1 MSWDAKTG
9 SCPVVARCL
18 WVCEPDAVM
27 NLTSSATSAPAC
39 PVSPSVF
46 QEGSNVPGN
55 TCQQYYIYSCSVAK
69 SCPTL
74 CDPMD
79 CSTPGF
85 PVLHSLSEFAYV
97 HVHWIRWCHPT
108 ISSYVVPFFSC
119 LQSFSASESF
129 PASRLFASGAQSIGP
144 STSASVLS
152 IQSWFPVGLIGLTSL
167 LYKGLSRVFSN
178 TAVQK
183 HEFFSAQPSLW
194 SNSHISTW
202 LKIIALTIRTFVSKV
217 ISPLFNTLSMFVIAF
232 LPRSKH
238 LLILLLQSL
247 STVILEPHIL
257 CSNYYFLPL
266 HS

>member
-1 MSWDAKTG
+1 MYLEI
-9 SCPVVARCL
+9 R
-18 WVCEPDAVM
+18 
-27 NLTSSATSAPAC
+27 
-39 PVSPSVF
+39 
-46 QEGSNVPGN
+46 
-55 TCQQYYIYSCSVAK
+55 QQYYIYSCSVTK

-97 HVHWIRWCHPT
+97 HVHWIRWGHPT
-108 ISSYVVPFFSC
+108 ISSYVVPFSSC
-119 LQSFSASESF
+119 LQSFPASESF

-144 STSASVLS
+144 STSASVLP

-178 TAVQK
+178 T
-183 HEFFSAQPSLW
+183 
-194 SNSHISTW
+194 
-202 LKIIALTIRTFVSKV
+202 TIRRPQFFTLSLHYGPTLTSLHDYWKNHSFDYTFVSKV
-217 ISPLFNTLSMFVIAF
+217 MCLPFNTLSRFVIAF
-232 LPRSKH
+232 LPRSKC

-266 HS
+266 PS

>member
-108 ISSYVVPFFSC
+108 ISSYVVPFSSC

-178 TAVQK
+178 T
-183 HEFFSAQPSLW
+183 
-194 SNSHISTW
+194 
-202 LKIIALTIRTFVSKV
+202 TIRRHQFFALSLHYGPTLTSLHDYWKNHSFDYTFVSKV
-217 ISPLFNTLSMFVIAF
+217 MCLPFNMLSRFVIAF